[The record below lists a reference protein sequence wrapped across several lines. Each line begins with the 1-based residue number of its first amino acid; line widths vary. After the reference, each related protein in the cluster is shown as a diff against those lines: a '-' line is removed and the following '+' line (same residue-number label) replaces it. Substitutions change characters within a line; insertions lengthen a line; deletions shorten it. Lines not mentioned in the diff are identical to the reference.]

1 VSEPR
6 VELTQEGERYVSPH
20 ALAYPE
26 LVVPQA
32 GAGTRIAAG
41 LHWLRVPLPM
51 ELNHINLWLLDDEP
65 GWTLVDTGMAEDVC
79 REAWA
84 AIERATLRGRR
95 IARIVITH
103 DHPDHVGLAP
113 WLAERHGA
121 QVWMSASAHA
131 AMQAYLEAEPVQI
144 GERLRHFLRRH
155 GLTAKAEGAMPAF
168 DHRRWF
174 GDVPQLARAVGG
186 GETLRIG
193 ADDWQVIETAGHCG
207 GHLCLHDPARGLLIS
222 GDQVLPSISSNVS
235 VLPSRPEA
243 NPLAEYL
250 ESLALL
256 AEACESGVLVLPS
269 HGRPFRGLQSR
280 CTDLRA
286 HHQEQLAAVR
296 AACAATPR
304 SAFELLPVMF
314 GRVLRGFHTIMA
326 LGEALAH
333 LHWLRDAGAVHVEIG
348 DDHTS
353 RWRATRA

>member
-1 VSEPR
+1 VSEPLP
-6 VELTQEGERYVSPH
+6 ELTQEGERYVSPH

-26 LVVPQA
+26 LAVPGA
-32 GAGTRIAAG
+32 GAGTHIASG
-41 LHWLRVPLPM
+41 LQWLRVPLPM

-84 AIERATLRGRR
+84 AIERETLRGRR
-95 IARIVITH
+95 IARILVTH

-113 WLAERHGA
+113 WLAERHA
-121 QVWMSASAHA
+121 AEVWMSASAHA
-131 AMQAYLEAEPVQI
+131 SMQAYLEAEPAQI
-144 GERLRHFLRRH
+144 GERLRYFLRRH
-155 GLTAKAEGAMPAF
+155 GLTLKAEGAMPSF

-174 GDVPQLARAVGG
+174 GEVPALARAVAG
-186 GETLRIG
+186 GEALRIG

-207 GHLCLHDPARGLLIS
+207 GHLCLHDPVRGLLIS

-250 ESLALL
+250 ESLARL
-256 AEACESGVLVLPS
+256 ASTCESGTLILPS
-269 HGRPFRGLQSR
+269 HGRPFRGLHLR
-280 CTDLRA
+280 CADLRA
-286 HHQEQLAAVR
+286 HHEEQLDRVR
-296 AACAATPR
+296 RACASEPR

-314 GRVLRGFHTIMA
+314 GRVLRGFHIVMA

-333 LHWLRDAGAVHVEIG
+333 LHWLRAAGQVRLEDG
-348 DDHTS
+348 GDHTT
-353 RWRATRA
+353 RWRAA